1 MCWPSIPTS
10 SYSDYIR
17 YVFLIVLFQKA
28 FHESVLTYLKTM
40 DVNKCRKFLA
50 ISLPYSNLT
59 LSAMFICSPRPFQM
73 EKSDSIRWLWTQVVQ
88 HHNKTRPNNIEDRQK
103 SESLFSAHYWGPFF
117 FYSLRQDLLSSCS
130 FTLIIRRAE
139 KIHRFL
145 LVVNL
150 FVNTK

>member
-1 MCWPSIPTS
+1 MPIVFHDCAMCWPSIPTS

-73 EKSDSIRWLWTQVVQ
+73 EKVIRFVDFERRSYNIT
-88 HHNKTRPNNIEDRQK
+88 TRHDPTTSRIVKKVSPSFLHIIGD
-103 SESLFSAHYWGPFF
+103 LFS
-117 FYSLRQDLLSSCS
+117 S
-130 FTLIIRRAE
+130 I
-139 KIHRFL
+139 
-145 LVVNL
+145 L
-150 FVNTK
+150 FVRISCRLVRSRWSSDVPKKSIDFY